1 MRARL
6 LTAVAFLSIAV
17 QAHAQQRGAVDWIFL
32 VDTSKSM
39 RGLGGTKDIF
49 DDVKAS
55 VGSFVR
61 EANDGDSV
69 AIFTFD
75 RDVRL
80 HSAMEIEGT
89 AREDLHAIT
98 AGLEAN
104 GDRTHLGGAIAA
116 GLTRAESLRRKS
128 DATRVR
134 AVVLFTDGKEDVHGI
149 ADPVPI
155 SSNLEKVADTFV
167 FFVSMGEHE
176 PKLDQFAR
184 DTERTSVLKAPTP
197 AAIARVAQEIRAKL
211 PTPPKP
217 QPLLITLTPT
227 AIDFGEVRRG
237 KPTPERELRIA
248 ANRPARVAVTLAN
261 AEGVTM
267 KAIEVNAPATIRLH
281 LEVGEDAPPG
291 PQRLTIYASN
301 AAVRAT
307 VTVLPPSMV
316 VRALQ
321 GLAALALLVAAA
333 FLAWK
338 RHRSNHELEGE
349 LEILAPRVGSDAA
362 FVGLPQ
368 LQATK
373 VVLSSIVPAEALAGS
388 DARLFVRRRDGA
400 KRVWIAVQS
409 GSLRINDVET
419 PTGELYDADTI
430 HIGEAKLRFNR
441 LGHERA
447 ETSIGEDL

>member
-6 LTAVAFLSIAV
+6 VPAVILLAIV
-17 QAHAQQRGAVDWIFL
+17 VRTHAQQRGAVDWIFL

-55 VGSFVR
+55 VDSFVR
-61 EANDGDSV
+61 EANDGDSI

-80 HSAMEIEGT
+80 HSAMEIAGT
-89 AREDLHAIT
+89 AREDLHAII

-116 GLTRAESLRRKS
+116 GLTRAGSLREKS

-134 AVVLFTDGKEDVHGI
+134 AVVLFTDGKEDVRGI
-149 ADPVPI
+149 ADPIPI

-176 PKLDQFAR
+176 PKLDQFAGE
-184 DTERTSVLKAPTP
+184 TQRTSVLKAPTR

-211 PTPPKP
+211 PASPP
-217 QPLLITLTPT
+217 PLVITLAPT
-227 AIDFGEVRRG
+227 TLDFGEVRRG
-237 KPTPERELRIA
+237 KQTPERELTIG
-248 ANRPARVAVTLAN
+248 ANRPARVAVTLGN

-267 KAIEVNAPATIRLH
+267 KAIEVDAPATIRLR
-281 LEVGEDAPPG
+281 LAVGDDAPPG
-291 PQRLTIYASN
+291 PQRLTIHAGN
-301 AAVRAT
+301 AAASAT

-316 VRALQ
+316 VRALV
-321 GLAALALLVAAA
+321 GLAGLALLLAAA

-349 LEILAPRVGSDAA
+349 LEILEPRVGSDAA
-362 FVGLPQ
+362 FVGLPR
-368 LQATK
+368 LQATSA
-373 VVLSSIVPAEALAGS
+373 VLSSIVPAEALAGS
-388 DARLFVRRRDGA
+388 DARLFVRRRNGA
-400 KRVWIAVQS
+400 KRIWIAVQS
-409 GSLRINDVET
+409 GSLRINDVEM
-419 PTGELYDADTI
+419 PAGELYDADTI

-441 LGHERA
+441 LGHERS